1 MYRKILVGFDGSE
14 PSKRAFKIA
23 LQRAAMDD
31 AELIVLAVVHRHVI
45 ADEVESRALLDN
57 SIENYKSSFASLQE
71 VTQAMGVKA
80 RFEVAVGDSADQ
92 LMRRADRYG
101 VNLIVL
107 GEQVSTFR
115 QWLLGSVSK
124 EVAKYSGCPVQ
135 VVH

>member
-14 PSKRAFKIA
+14 PSKRAFHFA
-23 LQRAAMDD
+23 LQRAAKDD

-71 VTQAMGVKA
+71 VTRVMGVKA
-80 RFEVAVGDSADQ
+80 RFEVAVGNSADQ
-92 LMRRADRYG
+92 LMRHADRYG

-107 GEQVSTFR
+107 GERVSKFR

-124 EVAKYSGCPVQ
+124 EVAKYPGCPVQ